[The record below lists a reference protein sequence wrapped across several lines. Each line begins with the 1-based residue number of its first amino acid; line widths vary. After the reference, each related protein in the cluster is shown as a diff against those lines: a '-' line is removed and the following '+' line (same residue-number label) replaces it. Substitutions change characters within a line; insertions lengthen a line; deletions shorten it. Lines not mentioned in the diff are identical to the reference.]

1 MAMAVMAF
9 IALIV
14 ACYEYFSHKKI
25 YKHHIVHYKFYEP
38 FPKVG

>member
-1 MAMAVMAF
+1 MAEIAF

-14 ACYEYFSHKKI
+14 ACYEYFSHKK
-25 YKHHIVHYKFYEP
+25 YKHHIVHDNFYEP